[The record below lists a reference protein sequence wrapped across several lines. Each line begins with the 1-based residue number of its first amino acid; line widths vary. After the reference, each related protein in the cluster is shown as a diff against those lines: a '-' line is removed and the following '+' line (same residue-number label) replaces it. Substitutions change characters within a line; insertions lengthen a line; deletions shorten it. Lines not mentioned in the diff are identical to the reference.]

1 MRGESGGCCF
11 WVREIKKN
19 VASGRGL
26 AVQLREKRK
35 KFKGR
40 AGCAVEGQALGRLRW
55 VGGGCLG
62 SDGFRFRVCFVSP
75 FFLKLPPPLLFELWT
90 SIYR

>member
-11 WVREIKKN
+11 WVREIKKKCGP
-19 VASGRGL
+19 SGRGL

-40 AGCAVEGQALGRLRW
+40 AGCAVEG
-55 VGGGCLG
+55 
-62 SDGFRFRVCFVSP
+62 
-75 FFLKLPPPLLFELWT
+75 EL
-90 SIYR
+90 